1 MVQRLVWKIG
11 YSCNGIKHRLLF
23 DCHVG
28 PSNII
33 LIYFIHLKHT
43 WKLCKTHISYLI
55 YIYYNK
61 YVLFLLLLLWLFFV
75 YYYYLLLCLFL
86 WWWFLLFIIIISLII
101 TITTIIIVVFSI
113 LHCYIYITYIYI
125 YTYIRRM
132 YLDVWSDHVSCTRL
146 CEPDWTTFDDVHHW
160 QGWAWRILEV
170 ASDLSHEHNMHV
182 LIGDCREF

>member
-11 YSCNGIKHRLLF
+11 YSCNGKKRRLLF

-43 WKLCKTHISYLI
+43 WKLCKTHISY
-55 YIYYNK
+55 
-61 YVLFLLLLLWLFFV
+61 YV
-75 YYYYLLLCLFL
+75 
-86 WWWFLLFIIIISLII
+86 
-101 TITTIIIVVFSI
+101 
-113 LHCYIYITYIYI
+113 YIYI
-125 YTYIRRM
+125 YMCILIIVYIWYYYCYYYTLLYNIYIHTYIRRM
-132 YLDVWSDHVSCTRL
+132 YLDLWSDHVSCTRL

-182 LIGDCREF
+182 LIGDYREF